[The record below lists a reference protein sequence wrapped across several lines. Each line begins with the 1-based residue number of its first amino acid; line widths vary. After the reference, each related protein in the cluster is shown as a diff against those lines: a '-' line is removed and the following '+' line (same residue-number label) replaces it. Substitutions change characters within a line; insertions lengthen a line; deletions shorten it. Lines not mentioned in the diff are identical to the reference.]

1 MGFIISGENGDAKER
16 YLAKSLK
23 RMVGSITWLI
33 ATVKTWS
40 RLKTSWYLD
49 AWDFTIFKVPK
60 PMFFHSLD
68 SLSYLE
74 RK

>member
-1 MGFIISGENGDAKER
+1 
-16 YLAKSLK
+16 
-23 RMVGSITWLI
+23 MVGSITWLI

-49 AWDFTIFKVPK
+49 VWDFTIFKVPK
-60 PMFFHSLD
+60 PMFFHSFD
-68 SLSYLE
+68 SPSYLE